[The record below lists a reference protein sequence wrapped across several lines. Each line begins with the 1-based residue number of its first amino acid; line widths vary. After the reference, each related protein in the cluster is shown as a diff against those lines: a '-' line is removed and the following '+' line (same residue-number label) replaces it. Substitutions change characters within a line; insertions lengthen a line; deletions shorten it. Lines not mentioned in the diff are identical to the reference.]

1 MECGAPQ
8 GPSGLRVKE
17 SPVCWFEVVGKL
29 AFSKGNRLWGRGFNS
44 GKYLED
50 SVFALRGHQT
60 GFVPTL
66 SGKMM
71 LH

>member
-1 MECGAPQ
+1 MDCGAPQ
-8 GPSGLRVKE
+8 GPSDLRVKGC
-17 SPVCWFEVVGKL
+17 PVCWFAGVGKL
-29 AFSKGNRLWGRGFNS
+29 AFLKGNGLWGRGFNS
-44 GKYLED
+44 GKYLE
-50 SVFALRGHQT
+50 SLAFAPRGRQI